1 MNSGCAHST
10 RLLSRAGIL
19 LKNYR
24 TLYNHVI
31 NAEALIIL
39 HLRRIMMPVSFYVI
53 ALKTI
58 SRYAHKPFIVGLMG
72 IFS

>member
-1 MNSGCAHST
+1 M
-10 RLLSRAGIL
+10 RKRW
-19 LKNYR
+19 
-24 TLYNHVI
+24 
-31 NAEALIIL
+31 LIYIL

-58 SRYAHKPFIVGLMG
+58 SWYAHKPFIVGMMG